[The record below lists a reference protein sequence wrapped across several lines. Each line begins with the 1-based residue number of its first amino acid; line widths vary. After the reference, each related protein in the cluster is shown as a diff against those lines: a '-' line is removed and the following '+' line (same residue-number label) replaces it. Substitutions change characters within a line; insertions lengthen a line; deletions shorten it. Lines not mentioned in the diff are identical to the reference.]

1 MRIIWTAGEISSNE
15 IITLIQSKKNWS
27 ESTVKTLL
35 RRLVNKDALTTVKEG
50 RKFIYS
56 SQIDESSAIDQITD
70 DTFSRL
76 CDMKKGNEIIKLIS
90 STTLSEKD
98 IQTMQEIL
106 SKKLMN
112 APAEVACNCLSED

>member
-90 STTLSEKD
+90 STTLSERD